1 MNSEEAS
8 RIIAENFSIRTYE
21 KLVTHFKRTGK
32 KDTTIE
38 QAKDVMQKCIEK
50 LLETNCNFDFSRS
63 DEVFTES
70 LLSLTSLLGKLE
82 KQKDREE
89 KLDKMNDL
97 CSDGYFY
104 GYIAAARDIEKIM
117 NDLDEPKEK

>member
-21 KLVTHFKRTGK
+21 KLVNHFKRTGR

-38 QAKDVMQKCIEK
+38 QAKDLMQKCIEK
-50 LLETNCNFDFSRS
+50 LLETSCNFDFSRS
-63 DEVFTES
+63 DEVFMEGLIS
-70 LLSLTSLLGKLE
+70 LAPLLGKLE
-82 KQKDREE
+82 KKKDRDENI
-89 KLDKMNDL
+89 DRMNDL

>member
-21 KLVTHFKRTGK
+21 KLVNHLKRTGK

-38 QAKDVMQKCIEK
+38 QAKDIMQNCIEK

-63 DEVFTES
+63 DEVF
-70 LLSLTSLLGKLE
+70 LQGILSLAPLLE
-82 KQKDREE
+82 KLKEGKDRE
-89 KLDKMNDL
+89 KNIDKMNDL

>member
-21 KLVTHFKRTGK
+21 KLVNHFKRTGK

-38 QAKDVMQKCIEK
+38 QAKDIMQKCIEK

-70 LLSLTSLLGKLE
+70 LLSLTSLLGTLE
-82 KQKDREE
+82 KKKDREE